1 MKFKTVIILAGGFG
15 TRLKSVLDGKPKA
28 LADVNGKPFIHL
40 LVNNLKKQGF
50 NNFIFS
56 LHYKANQII
65 DFLKQDIFKEFNFEF
80 LIEDNPLGTGGAIS
94 FVVNNTFVS
103 DEFFVVNADTW
114 LENGYKK
121 LNSAHGNAILINKVD
136 NSSRYGS
143 VVVSQNDLITEFVE
157 KNNSTESAYINA
169 GVYKLQKRLFEN
181 WDGKPFSIEK
191 DLFPKLVVSK
201 NIRAIKTE
209 SLFIDIGIPKD
220 YYKFCDLKKKK

>member
-1 MKFKTVIILAGGFG
+1 MNNISVIILAGGFG

-28 LADVNGKPFIHL
+28 LADINGKPFIHL

-65 DFLKQDIFKEFNFEF
+65 DFLEQDIFKEFNFEF

-121 LNSAHGNAILINKVD
+121 LNLVHGNAILINKVD

-143 VVVSQNDLITEFVE
+143 VVVNQNDLITEFVE
-157 KNNSTESAYINA
+157 KNNVYLIYVSTDYI
-169 GVYKLQKRLFEN
+169 F
-181 WDGKPFSIEK
+181 DGKNGMRHEEDDAIPTTIYGK
-191 DLFPKLVVSK
+191 TKLESD
-201 NIRAIKTE
+201 NNSWTALIKI
-209 SLFIDIGIPKD
+209 SRDI
-220 YYKFCDLKKKK
+220 F